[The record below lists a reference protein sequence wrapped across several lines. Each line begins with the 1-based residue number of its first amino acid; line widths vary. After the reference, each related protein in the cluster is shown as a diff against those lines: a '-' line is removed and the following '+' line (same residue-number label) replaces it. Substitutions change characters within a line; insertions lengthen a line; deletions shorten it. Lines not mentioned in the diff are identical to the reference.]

1 MNVDV
6 YICKDCGVEMKY
18 HDKAKRRVKMKG
30 GSSKWV
36 YVKRYQCPKCG
47 KIERKLPKNILPFK
61 HYEKDIIEGVTEGW
75 FTSDTLGYEDYPC
88 EMTMKRWREEIAM
101 EFAINAHF
109 LQAPI

>member
-1 MNVDV
+1 MKVDV
-6 YICKDCGVEMKY
+6 YICTKCGVEMKY
-18 HDKAKRRVKMKG
+18 HDKAKRRIKMKG

-36 YVKRYQCPKCG
+36 YIKRYQCPKCG

-61 HYEKDIIEGVTEGW
+61 HYEKDIIEGVTEG
-75 FTSDTLGYEDYPC
+75 YEDYPC

-101 EFAINAHF
+101 EFAINTHL

>member
-1 MNVDV
+1 MDV

-18 HDKAKRRVKMKG
+18 HDKAKRRVKTKG

-61 HYEKDIIEGVTEGW
+61 HYEKDIIEGVTEG
-75 FTSDTLGYEDYPC
+75 
-88 EMTMKRWREEIAM
+88 
-101 EFAINAHF
+101 
-109 LQAPI
+109 

>member
-47 KIERKLPKNILPFK
+47 KIERKLPNNILPFK

-75 FTSDTLGYEDYPC
+75 ITSDTLGYEDYPC
-88 EMTMKRWREEIAM
+88 EITMKRWREEIVM
-101 EFAINAHF
+101 EFPINTHF